1 MVTFFIG
8 HEFVCHYYFDIY
20 FKKHYDVLPK
30 VFISSPTLYHS
41 LILLR
46 KVVCLQLLVLL
57 LVVLCATPP
66 EFKLHL
72 IAIIKMCAAAEV

>member
-1 MVTFFIG
+1 MTLLAIIILIPV
-8 HEFVCHYYFDIY
+8 Y
-20 FKKHYDVLPK
+20 FKKHSDVLPK
-30 VFISSPTLYHS
+30 VFNSSTTLYLS

-46 KVVCLQLLVLL
+46 KVVCLPLLVLVLL
-57 LVVLCATPP
+57 LVILCATPP